1 MSNQK
6 LSFNKSTI
14 SKQVA
19 TAVQGSS
26 RMISMCVCVCVCVW
40 EKKEEESRVIH
51 KTKMATWNGIISSD
65 ECYGRKSHSGWLQTR
80 VASWVETWE
89 SKLPI

>member
-19 TAVQGSS
+19 TAVQDSS
-26 RMISMCVCVCVCVW
+26 RMLSVCVC
-40 EKKEEESRVIH
+40 EKKGEEPRVIH
-51 KTKMATWNGIISSD
+51 KTKMATWNGIKSSYELLCEGISQGPNSH
-65 ECYGRKSHSGWLQTR
+65 ESLRKGRIWKHVG
-80 VASWVETWE
+80 
-89 SKLPI
+89 